1 MTTRLLTDEPFRV
14 TPELIGAPLAS
25 PARRGL
31 ALGIDFA
38 LCLVPSLA
46 AALGVAL
53 LALRIQDPKAFHA
66 LPAVLEHDPAASR
79 PAPPEA
85 LAAFAP
91 VLVRLEATGLPEEV
105 GAALKRDDPAAAA
118 DLLRDRNF
126 LFVLS
131 LDEGKEAE
139 VKPGTIRVRIEDLI
153 PKTVRAIGTWG
164 VMGLY
169 FGLLTS
175 RKAGQ
180 TLGKRLLG
188 IRVARLDGHRLSFL
202 ESVERFV
209 GYLHVPGSGGL
220 ALLDLWRDPNRRM
233 AYDRAAHT
241 VVMRVRKKRPSA
253 ESGPP
258 KT

>member
-1 MTTRLLTDEPFRV
+1 MPMRLLTDAPFQV
-14 TPELIGAPLAS
+14 IPSLIGVPLAS

-31 ALGIDFA
+31 ALAIDFA
-38 LCLVPSLA
+38 LCLVPSLVV
-46 AALGVAL
+46 ALGVAL
-53 LALRIQDPKAFHA
+53 LALRIQDPKAFRA
-66 LPAVLEHDPAASR
+66 LPAVLSHDPQAAK
-79 PAPPEA
+79 PASPEA

-91 VLVRLEATGLPEEV
+91 LLVRLEATGLPEEV

-131 LDEGKEAE
+131 LDERQDAAP
-139 VKPGTIRVRIEDLI
+139 KPGTIRVRIEDVI

-169 FGLLTS
+169 FGLLTAGK
-175 RKAGQ
+175 RGQ

-188 IRVARLDGHRLSFL
+188 IRVARLDGHRLSLL
-202 ESVERFV
+202 ESIDRFV

-241 VVMRVRKKRPSA
+241 VVIRVAKAKPSA
-253 ESGPP
+253 QPR
-258 KT
+258 